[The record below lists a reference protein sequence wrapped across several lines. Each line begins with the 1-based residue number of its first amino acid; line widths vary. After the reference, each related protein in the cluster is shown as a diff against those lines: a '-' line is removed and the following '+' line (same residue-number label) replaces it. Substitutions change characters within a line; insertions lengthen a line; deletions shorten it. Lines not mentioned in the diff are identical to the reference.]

1 MDKKEIKQLPKWNKL
16 DNPDMVNTEKPSLF
30 DMYEDM
36 QTVDAVPV
44 EELNDRLKAEKDI
57 IPTTTT
63 ADAERQI

>member
-1 MDKKEIKQLPKWNKL
+1 MDKKEMRNLPKRDKF

-30 DMYEDM
+30 DMHEDM
-36 QTVDAVPV
+36 KTVDAIPI

-63 ADAERQI
+63 ADAERQL